1 MRTELHC
8 RSALGWDAAGAGQP
22 GSDDS
27 ELEIDVT
34 PQSGTVRLSGTLGPR
49 SAATLRAVLHAMD
62 DLAAP
67 IRVDGAGVDASDEHV
82 GFVLREAA
90 RRRRALG
97 LPDVSLDA
105 ASVRILAGPPTPEPR
120 PR

>member
-1 MRTELHC
+1 MRTQLHC
-8 RSALGWDAAGAGQP
+8 RSALGWGAAGAGQP

-34 PQSGTVRLSGTLGPR
+34 PQVGTVRLTGTLGPR
-49 SAATLRAVLHAMD
+49 SAATLRVVLDAMD
-62 DLAAP
+62 GLPAP
-67 IRVDGAGVDASDEHV
+67 IRVDAAGVDASDEHV
-82 GFVLREAA
+82 VYVLREAA

-97 LPDVSLDA
+97 LPAMSIDA
-105 ASVRILAGPPTPEPR
+105 ASVRILAGLAVREPR